1 MEDGEQRYD
10 FFFKF
15 NWKKKKNRTEANSE
29 DIIEENSDDLKTYH
43 LEI

>member
-1 MEDGEQRYD
+1 MEDGGWRTKIW

-15 NWKKKKNRTEANSE
+15 NRTEANSE